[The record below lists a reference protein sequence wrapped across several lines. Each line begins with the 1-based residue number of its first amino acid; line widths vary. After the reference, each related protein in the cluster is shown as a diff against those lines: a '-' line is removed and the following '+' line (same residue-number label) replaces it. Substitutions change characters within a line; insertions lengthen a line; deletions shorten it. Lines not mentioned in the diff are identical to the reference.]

1 MIFSPSKL
9 SPEKKRIHVFCSEFY
24 GDSNATI
31 HFAISSIV
39 RREIA
44 RMWTQFFGLFW
55 TFFCGSSLFFD
66 PNFLH
71 LGAFCPQNAESNLKS
86 LYQWK
91 NMTKVEIRGKIFT
104 HIWNLH
110 FFGFFWIISIC
121 HLCRLFSLR
130 VFNLQGMTIPP
141 IDRKFYAD

>member
-1 MIFSPSKL
+1 MIFFALKIKSW
-9 SPEKKRIHVFCSEFY
+9 KKADICILFRNLCWFQRHYSFCHIFY
-24 GDSNATI
+24 RLALNRPYVNPI
-31 HFAISSIV
+31 L
-39 RREIA
+39 
-44 RMWTQFFGLFW
+44 WTFLD
-55 TFFCGSSLFFD
+55 FFCGSSLFFD

-91 NMTKVEIRGKIFT
+91 NMKIVEIRGKIFT

-110 FFGFFWIISIC
+110 FFGYFWIISNC